1 MVQAAAARTAES
13 EGKDDDA
20 AAGEAGASAA
30 AAEMWASQSAAVTVQ
45 LTTLGTQLSTSQ
57 EELTSLAAE
66 VAQAKS
72 QLAEGPSRDEYS
84 SLSAAVAETKGG
96 LGEAVRSIADVREAL
111 TTAQEELK
119 REHGE
124 SLQQQVLKDTEHD
137 KQLGQLHQL
146 AAAMPVAGQGAEA
159 AAAAAVGGSPGGGG
173 GGGGDGCVRAPAAAA
188 AASSAAAAA
197 AVHVNEHIHNH
208 LYGKRI
214 NFAQL
219 VLGAKI
225 WRGPRG
231 DSGKQWTTPTFVQP
245 STSMEDAYLSLFDSS
260 EQNAAEHTI
269 DGSGGR
275 LLGNCWAMEV
285 TKRSFLSHLYV
296 EMMI

>member
-1 MVQAAAARTAES
+1 
-13 EGKDDDA
+13 
-20 AAGEAGASAA
+20 
-30 AAEMWASQSAAVTVQ
+30 
-45 LTTLGTQLSTSQ
+45 
-57 EELTSLAAE
+57 
-66 VAQAKS
+66 
-72 QLAEGPSRDEYS
+72 
-84 SLSAAVAETKGG
+84 
-96 LGEAVRSIADVREAL
+96 
-111 TTAQEELK
+111 
-119 REHGE
+119 
-124 SLQQQVLKDTEHD
+124 
-137 KQLGQLHQL
+137 
-146 AAAMPVAGQGAEA
+146 
-159 AAAAAVGGSPGGGG
+159 
-173 GGGGDGCVRAPAAAA
+173 
-188 AASSAAAAA
+188 
-197 AVHVNEHIHNH
+197 VNEHIHNH

-285 TKRSFLSHLYV
+285 TKRSS
-296 EMMI
+296 